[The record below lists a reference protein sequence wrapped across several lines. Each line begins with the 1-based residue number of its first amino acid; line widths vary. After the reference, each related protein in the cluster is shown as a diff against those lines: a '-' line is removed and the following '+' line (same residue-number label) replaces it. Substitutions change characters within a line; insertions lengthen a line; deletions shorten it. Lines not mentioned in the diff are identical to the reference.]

1 MKNVLISCLII
12 FLTSSNVMA
21 GKIVSQ
27 PMSQSEKD
35 QFLEEFKAFDAAE
48 SIKRNTAQLNSF
60 SQEIPA
66 TQARPASSSNQVNPT
81 SQANSAVQ
89 VNPATQAN
97 SANQVDSVNQA
108 SPDNQANLVSNR
120 HEIRISYKNDASFN
134 YEYYDSGRNLE
145 LSAAELNKFKQA
157 VFDYFLGSGYEG
169 FNPVLRVVVKDR
181 VSIQLTIS
189 PSELLTYLGDSRIS
203 ALVNKVV
210 EKQNRVEWN
219 SSPKSQ

>member
-1 MKNVLISCLII
+1 
-12 FLTSSNVMA
+12 MA

-89 VNPATQAN
+89 VSPATQAN
-97 SANQVDSVNQA
+97 SANQVDSVHQA